1 VIRAGLTG
9 GLASGK
15 SHVGRVLEDLGCHV
29 IRADDLGH
37 QALKPDG
44 EAYESVVKE
53 FGRDILDSSGLVNRK
68 LLAAQVFGDP
78 ERLQTLNKLVH
89 PVVIRKEEIF
99 LAEAARHD
107 PNGIGVVE
115 AAILI
120 ETGSYRR
127 FDRLILAVC
136 TPEQQI
142 ERAMHR
148 DGSTLDEAQSRL
160 KRQMSLE
167 EKRKYA
173 DYVIDTSGSKEHT
186 AEQTRIVF
194 ADLKALAERQPRSEG
209 AAPTSI

>member
-1 VIRAGLTG
+1 MIRAGLTG
-9 GLASGK
+9 GLGSGK
-15 SHVGRVLEDLGCHV
+15 SYVGRVLEDLGCHV
-29 IRADDLGH
+29 VRADDLGH

-53 FGRDILDSSGLVNRK
+53 FGREILDSSGLIDRK
-68 LLAAQVFGDP
+68 RLAALVFRDP

-89 PVVIRKEEIF
+89 PIVIRKEEIF
-99 LAEAARHD
+99 LAEAARRD

-142 ERAMHR
+142 DRAMHR
-148 DGSTLDEAQSRL
+148 DGASLEEAQARL

-167 EKRKYA
+167 EKRPYA
-173 DYVIDTSGSKEHT
+173 NYIIDTSGSKEHT
-186 AEQTRIVF
+186 AEQTRMVF
-194 ADLKALAERQPRSEG
+194 ADLKALAETQQRPEG
-209 AAPTSI
+209 AAPRSL